1 MATSLVRR
9 LTIPVSLVLLC
20 SCNVPKGDQG
30 PIGPSGKD
38 ALSDKQIRL
47 DLPQVSFSTTDTAGT
62 LPPANSVLVAF
73 NTSNYVSVDSLVF
86 AACLATND
94 TSAACQAT
102 LYDATNKRI
111 IDSSVVS
118 TTSTS
123 PTWCF
128 SKNSF
133 AGLPAGTINV
143 SVMLR
148 SSKQGASVSFYSG
161 VLLLY
166 RE

>member
-1 MATSLVRR
+1 MAPSLVRR
-9 LTIPVSLVLLC
+9 LTIPVTFVLIC

-38 ALSDKQIRL
+38 AQSDKQIRL
-47 DLPQVSFSTTDTAGT
+47 DFPQATFSTADTAGA
-62 LPPANSVLVAF
+62 LPPANCVLVAF
-73 NTSNYVSVDSLVF
+73 NKSNYVGVDSLVF

-94 TSAACQAT
+94 TSATCLAM
-102 LYDATNKRI
+102 LYDATNGRA
-111 IDSSVVS
+111 IDSSIVS
-118 TTSTS
+118 TTSSS

-133 AGLPAGTINV
+133 ASVPAGTINV
-143 SVMLR
+143 SVKLR
-148 SSKQGASVSFYSG
+148 PSRQGAFVTFYSG

-166 RE
+166 RD